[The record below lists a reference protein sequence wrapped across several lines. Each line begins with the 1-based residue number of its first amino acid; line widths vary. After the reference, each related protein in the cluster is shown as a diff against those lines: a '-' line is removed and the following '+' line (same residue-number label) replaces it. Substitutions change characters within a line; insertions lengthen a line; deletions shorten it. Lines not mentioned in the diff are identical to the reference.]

1 MATADENDVGRTL
14 SPEATVTLGQY
25 LASIRKDRRLSLR
38 AVEEQTKKQVSNA
51 YLSQIENDQIR
62 QPSPNIL
69 NALADLYEISLESLM
84 EKAGFIT
91 HSSVRGNAERHGRVP
106 TFAEHNL
113 TPEEEVELMEYLEFM
128 RNRKRPR

>member
-1 MATADENDVGRTL
+1 MTNAEEEKADIG
-14 SPEATVTLGQY
+14 EAETTVTLGQY

-38 AVEEQTKKQVSNA
+38 AVEERTGKQVSNA
-51 YLSQIENDQIR
+51 YLSQIENNQIQ

-69 NALADLYEISLESLM
+69 NALAEIYEISLESLM

-91 HSSVRGNAERHGRVP
+91 QSGTRENADRHGRIP

-113 TPEEEVELMEYLEFM
+113 TPDEEVELMEYLEFI
-128 RNRKRPR
+128 RNRKRSR